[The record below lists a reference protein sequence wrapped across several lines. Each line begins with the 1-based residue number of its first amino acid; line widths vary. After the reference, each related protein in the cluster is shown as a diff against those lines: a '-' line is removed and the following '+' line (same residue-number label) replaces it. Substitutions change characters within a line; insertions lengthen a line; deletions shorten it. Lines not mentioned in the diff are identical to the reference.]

1 MNLENLTQSQR
12 IAIEGE
18 VAKALITSKHNAEIL
33 YRLYTILKSAPKDVA
48 YYIIEVS
55 KEILKIDETKFN
67 KMILEVSHDD
77 YPYWIWIERVVEDL
91 KLSMTLAVADGM
103 NFSEVDKKL
112 AQQMILKS
120 AFLYYCRSITLMSPE
135 ATKRLCQYII
145 DEENLKL
152 GFLSEACFAL
162 IKDVAELPNDNDKLP
177 KEVFHS
183 AIDIKDMLSYAVE
196 TKVLD
201 ELNKT
206 EKKPRRR
213 KSPKE
218 DKQLKLEPTNED
230 LDIIKNNVEDK
241 QLKLEPINEDLDI
254 IKNTVEDAISKIF
267 TEQLKKQGSK
277 KHERYAIVKKFK
289 GEKGSCTLKA
299 FDSQE
304 EAEEFIKTIKR
315 EFPTLYKNCELTIE
329 RVNY

>member
-1 MNLENLTQSQR
+1 MVRKRLINDMNLENLTQSQKV
-12 IAIEGE
+12 AIEGE
-18 VAKALITSKHNAEIL
+18 VAKALITAKHNAEIL

-55 KEILKIDETKFN
+55 KELLKIDETKFN
-67 KMILEVSHDD
+67 KMILEVSNDD
-77 YPYWIWIERVVEDL
+77 FPYWIWIERVVEDL

-120 AFLYYCRSITLMSPE
+120 AFLYYCRSLTLLSPE
-135 ATKRLCQYII
+135 AVKRLCRYILE
-145 DEENLKL
+145 EENLKL
-152 GFLSEACFAL
+152 GFLSEVCFAML
-162 IKDVAELPNDNDKLP
+162 EDVSELPNNNDKLP

-183 AIDIKDMLSYAVE
+183 AIDIKDMLSYAIE

-213 KSPKE
+213 KSTKE
-218 DKQLKLEPTNED
+218 DKQLKLESTNED
-230 LDIIKNNVEDK
+230 SN
-241 QLKLEPINEDLDI
+241 I
-254 IKNTVEDAISKIF
+254 IKNTVEDAINKIF

-277 KHERYAIVKKFK
+277 KHERYAIVKRFK

-304 EAEEFIKTIKR
+304 EAEEFIKTIKK